1 MILNDDILPTAFEL
15 VVNKTN
21 HLSQGGDVYFEEV
34 EPGDPK
40 INKMILIQA
49 LLMEILSRTDG
60 DNKKLHKLKYRIKDQ
75 NPLNLILLNSKFNLK
90 QKKKKLNIKK
100 EKEEFFISLSKDIR
114 KYQFI
119 KSYLFILH

>member
-34 EPGDPK
+34 EPQS
-40 INKMILIQA
+40 NKMILIQA
-49 LLMEILSRTDG
+49 LLMEIKFSISLEMEILSGTDG

-75 NPLNLILLNSKFNLK
+75 NPLSLILLNSKFKLK
-90 QKKKKLNIKK
+90 QKKV
-100 EKEEFFISLSKDIR
+100 
-114 KYQFI
+114 KY
-119 KSYLFILH
+119 